1 MSKNNQDVLNRPIHL
16 KMLIGFS
23 LPTILSMVFMSIYTT
38 VDALSAVN
46 IVMPMVFIATGIGTM
61 FGSGGNAL
69 VAKKIGEGKKQEAR
83 EDFSLL
89 LFTSFV
95 VSLVISVLCFV
106 FLKPLLRLL
115 GSDDNLMTYCIEYMY
130 FDSNAVYGI
139 RYDVVNVV
147 YNGRKSTFRTVDVDT
162 WRCAEYRA

>member
-38 VDALSAVN
+38 VDGLFVARLVNTDALSAVN

-130 FDSNAVYGI
+130 PILIAMPF
-139 RYDVVNVV
+139 
-147 YNGRKSTFRTVDVDT
+147 TVFGMMLSMSYITVGK
-162 WRCAEYRA
+162 AHYRA

>member
-38 VDALSAVN
+38 VDGLFVARLVNTDALSAVN

-69 VAKKIGEGKKQEAR
+69 VAKKIGEGKNKRR
-83 EDFSLL
+83 EKI
-89 LFTSFV
+89 FTVAFYV
-95 VSLVISVLCFV
+95 VCSEFGYIGFVLCIFKTAFEV
-106 FLKPLLRLL
+106 AWL
-115 GSDDNLMTYCIEYMY
+115 
-130 FDSNAVYGI
+130 
-139 RYDVVNVV
+139 
-147 YNGRKSTFRTVDVDT
+147 
-162 WRCAEYRA
+162 

>member
-38 VDALSAVN
+38 VDGLFVARLVNTDALSAVN

-69 VAKKIGEGKKQEAR
+69 VAKKIGEGKKTRGAR
-83 EDFSLL
+83 RF
-89 LFTSFV
+89 FTVAFYV
-95 VSLVISVLCFV
+95 VCSEFGYIGFVLCIFKTAFEV
-106 FLKPLLRLL
+106 AWL
-115 GSDDNLMTYCIEYMY
+115 
-130 FDSNAVYGI
+130 
-139 RYDVVNVV
+139 
-147 YNGRKSTFRTVDVDT
+147 
-162 WRCAEYRA
+162 

>member
-38 VDALSAVN
+38 VDGLFVARLVNTDALSAVN

-69 VAKKIGEGKKQEAR
+69 VAKKIGEGKNKRHEKI
-83 EDFSLL
+83 FHCC
-89 LFTSFV
+89 FYV
-95 VSLVISVLCFV
+95 VCCEFGYIGFVLCIF
-106 FLKPLLRLL
+106 KPLLRVAWLL
-115 GSDDNLMTYCIEYMY
+115 TI
-130 FDSNAVYGI
+130 I
-139 RYDVVNVV
+139 
-147 YNGRKSTFRTVDVDT
+147 
-162 WRCAEYRA
+162 